1 MGGGPVACFDGVP
14 EETKTVA
21 GLEVAEE
28 VRGSQDC
35 EPE

>member
-1 MGGGPVACFDGVP
+1 MDGGPFTCFEGVL

-21 GLEVAEE
+21 ELDVAEE

-35 EPE
+35 APE

>member
-1 MGGGPVACFDGVP
+1 MEGGPFACFDMVL

-21 GLEVAEE
+21 GLDVAED

-35 EPE
+35 APE

>member
-1 MGGGPVACFDGVP
+1 MDGGPFTCFDSVP
-14 EETKTVA
+14 GETKTFA